1 MTAGNFETLIKENGD
16 DKCCQA
22 TETRLVGIYFLF
34 KQRGKPTPACGRVG
48 LTSAHRGRSEALT
61 SVQSNEENR
70 LPLAG
75 HPNILRADVSDE
87 ETSPAMIR

>member
-1 MTAGNFETLIKENGD
+1 ML
-16 DKCCQA
+16 QA

-34 KQRGKPTPACGRVG
+34 KQRGKPAPACGRAG
-48 LTSAHRGRSEALT
+48 LTSAHRGRNEVLT
-61 SVQSNEENR
+61 SGKSNEENR

-75 HPNILRADVSDE
+75 HPNILRADASDE